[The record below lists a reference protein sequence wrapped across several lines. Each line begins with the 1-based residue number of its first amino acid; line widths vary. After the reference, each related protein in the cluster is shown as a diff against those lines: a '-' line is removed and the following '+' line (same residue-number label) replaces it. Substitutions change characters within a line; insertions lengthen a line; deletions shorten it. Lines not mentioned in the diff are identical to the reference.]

1 MTTLIFFLSGSLR
14 TMIGQ
19 RDDGSRFEFGLLLV
33 ANLLPLVGYV
43 ALDWA
48 FVTVVQLYC
57 LDAIGLLVAYGVA
70 ATFARPGILVDE
82 RGETHLP
89 VAGGDWSGD
98 SRAVTVRSSLP
109 PIRPRNLRAV
119 VPTVVAFAFF
129 VVIPAGIVLTTR
141 ATSGSGRRPR
151 TPVEPFLSALSA
163 FASPLVLGTGLA
175 LVAVHLFVVPRRY
188 FRRGEHERTSAYV
201 TLERAARFV
210 PIYVGTVVVGFVA
223 FLLTL
228 ALVGLVAP
236 DPVVEQVELVLL
248 LGGFYATKM
257 GLEWLRFRAEASAD
271 RDGFAGWFVPT
282 DPHAESEEPTP
293 RSG

>member
-1 MTTLIFFLSGSLR
+1 MSG
-14 TMIGQ
+14 GGE
-19 RDDGSRFEFGLLLV
+19 DGDSRFEFGLLLV

-82 RGETHLP
+82 RGETLLP
-89 VAGGDWSGD
+89 VTGGDWSGD
-98 SRAVTVRSSLP
+98 SRTVAVHSSLP

-119 VPTVVAFAFF
+119 VPTVFAFTVF
-129 VVIPAGIVLTTR
+129 AVIPAGIVLTTR

-163 FASPLVLGTGLA
+163 FASPLVAGTGLA

-201 TLERAARFV
+201 TLERVARFV
-210 PIYVGTVVVGFVA
+210 AVYAGTVVVGFVA

-228 ALVGLVAP
+228 VVVGLVAP
-236 DPVVEQVELVLL
+236 DPVVEQVEVVLVV
-248 LGGFYATKM
+248 GGFYATKM
-257 GLEWLRFRAEASAD
+257 GLEWLRFRAEESSD
-271 RDGFAGWFVPT
+271 RDGVAAWLVPA
-282 DPHAESEEPTP
+282 DPHAE
-293 RSG
+293 GG